1 MRVSCDV
8 MAASNHCLAFV
19 AEERWRH
26 LAAFFPP
33 GQRVDTSEAAL
44 AWRWLAGARWSART
58 PWATSAAPPS
68 GASGGG
74 L

>member
-1 MRVSCDV
+1 

-19 AEERWRH
+19 AEVRQRF
-26 LAAFFPP
+26 LAAFFRL
-33 GQRVDTSEAAL
+33 GRRVDASEAAL
-44 AWRWLAGARWSART
+44 AWRRLLVTRWVART
-58 PWATSAAPPS
+58 PRATSAAPSS